1 VSSTVFR
8 KVSLDRL
15 ASPEQLDQLMQV
27 TDPKGWIILS
37 SFGILLATAIGWG
50 FLGRLPQD
58 VTGVGM
64 LVKSGGVFEV
74 ITPSSGRIT
83 DVAVRVGDMVTENQ
97 VVARMSQ
104 PELADR
110 LAESKAV
117 LVTLKAQHGEIVA
130 HGSEDV
136 ALQTRHLHQQR
147 TTVEQSIAAAEQSVT
162 WLEEKIAIQEKL
174 ARDGLLT
181 RQTLLNTREQRDG
194 AQQRIGEGRAQLA
207 QIAVQELDLRSR
219 RQEDVRTSQI
229 KIEAQERVI
238 AELER
243 TIKSHSEVVVQQ
255 TGRILEIIAD
265 QGALVDAGQPILTL
279 DLMGRTIKDLEAIVY
294 VPSKYGKQIKVGMP
308 AFIAPSTVKREEYGL
323 MMARITYVSDYP
335 ATSRGMVRVLKNDKL
350 VTALAGNDA
359 PYEVH
364 ADLVVDERT
373 ASQYRWSSSQGP
385 PLKIQSGT
393 VATAQI
399 TVAERRPIEMILPL
413 MREYTGL

>member
-1 VSSTVFR
+1 
-8 KVSLDRL
+8 
-15 ASPEQLDQLMQV
+15 
-27 TDPKGWIILS
+27 
-37 SFGILLATAIGWG
+37 
-50 FLGRLPQD
+50 
-58 VTGVGM
+58 
-64 LVKSGGVFEV
+64 
-74 ITPSSGRIT
+74 
-83 DVAVRVGDMVTENQ
+83 
-97 VVARMSQ
+97 
-104 PELADR
+104 
-110 LAESKAV
+110 V
-117 LVTLKAQHGEIVA
+117 LVTLKAQHGEIVT

-181 RQTLLNTREQRDG
+181 RQTLLNTREQRDS

-219 RQEDVRTSQI
+219 RQEETRTSQI

-243 TIKSHSEVVVQQ
+243 NIKSHSEVVVQQ

-265 QGALVDAGQPILTL
+265 QGALVNAGQPILTL
-279 DLMGRTIKDLEAIVY
+279 DLMGRTVKDLEAIVY